1 MPFSKG
7 RYQDE
12 VTQEQAD
19 AMFEMWCKVQ
29 SLTQVAVEFKRSRAT
44 VHRIK
49 HRDKWD
55 ERYRKIR
62 FNVQKSVDKKA
73 AQSIMSNL
81 DYVTTLK
88 KKLLVEILGKPQ
100 VDPTVRD
107 LIALMEY
114 EDKLLGNLPEADSG
128 GADNIVNIYQI
139 VREVNESDRLLDEQ
153 ANLLGYRRI

>member
-1 MPFSKG
+1 MPFEKG

-19 AMFEMWCKVQ
+19 AMFEMWCKTQ
-29 SLTQVAVEFKRSRAT
+29 SISQVADQFKRSRST

-49 HRDKWD
+49 NKDNWHD
-55 ERYRKIR
+55 RYEKVRLSI
-62 FNVQKSVDKKA
+62 QKSVDKKA
-73 AQSIMSNL
+73 AQAVKSNL

-114 EDKLLGNLPEADSG
+114 EDKLLGNLPEGDVGSHDS
-128 GADNIVNIYQI
+128 IVNIYQI
-139 VREVNESDRLLDEQ
+139 VREVNESDRLIDEQ
-153 ANLLGYRRI
+153 ASVLGFKRF